1 MDGFGS
7 RLIKLREKKGLNQR
21 QLAEILNIT
30 PTRLNY
36 WEKDKREPDFFMF
49 SKIVQILDADA
60 NELLGL
66 NQINNFHVSAIEKK
80 LLNAYREHTE
90 MQPAINKMLDIDY
103 DDSIEKDI
111 TSEKT
116 SLNKSIYSASRTKY
130 PEYREIAAYD
140 VDDTPDTEQRPII
153 EENSAD

>member
-7 RLIKLREKKGLNQR
+7 RLVKLREKKGLNQR

-49 SKIVQILDADA
+49 SKIVQVLDADA

-66 NQINNFHVSAIEKK
+66 NQINNFHVSTVEKK

-90 MQPAINKMLDIDY
+90 MQPAINKMLDIDC
-103 DDSIEKDI
+103 DNSVEQDI
-111 TSEKT
+111 ISEIKHNAKNFT
-116 SLNKSIYSASRTKY
+116 INTK
-130 PEYREIAAYD
+130 
-140 VDDTPDTEQRPII
+140 
-153 EENSAD
+153 

>member
-7 RLIKLREKKGLNQR
+7 RLVKLREKKGLNQR

-49 SKIVQILDADA
+49 SKIVQVLNADA

-66 NQINNFHVSAIEKK
+66 NQINNFHVSAVEKK
-80 LLNAYREHTE
+80 LLNAYREHVE
-90 MQPAINKMLDIDY
+90 MQPAINKMLDIDC
-103 DDSIEKDI
+103 DNSIEQDI
-111 TSEKT
+111 ISEIEHDAKNFT
-116 SLNKSIYSASRTKY
+116 INTK
-130 PEYREIAAYD
+130 
-140 VDDTPDTEQRPII
+140 
-153 EENSAD
+153 

>member
-7 RLIKLREKKGLNQR
+7 RLVKLREKKGLNQR

-49 SKIVQILDADA
+49 SKIVQVLNADA

-66 NQINNFHVSAIEKK
+66 NQINNFHVSAVEKK
-80 LLNAYREHTE
+80 LLNAYREHVE
-90 MQPAINKMLDIDY
+90 MQPAINKMLDIDC
-103 DDSIEKDI
+103 DNSVEQDI
-111 TSEKT
+111 ISEIKHDAKNFT
-116 SLNKSIYSASRTKY
+116 INTK
-130 PEYREIAAYD
+130 
-140 VDDTPDTEQRPII
+140 
-153 EENSAD
+153 

>member
-7 RLIKLREKKGLNQR
+7 RLVKLREKKGLNQR

-49 SKIVQILDADA
+49 SKIVQVLDADA

-66 NQINNFHVSAIEKK
+66 NQINNFHVSTVEKK

-90 MQPAINKMLDIDY
+90 MQPAINKMLDIDC
-103 DDSIEKDI
+103 DNSVEQDIISEIEH
-111 TSEKT
+111 
-116 SLNKSIYSASRTKY
+116 NTKNFT
-130 PEYREIAAYD
+130 IN
-140 VDDTPDTEQRPII
+140 TK
-153 EENSAD
+153 

>member
-7 RLIKLREKKGLNQR
+7 RLVKLREKKGLNQK

-49 SKIVQILDADA
+49 SKIVQVLNADA

-66 NQINNFHVSAIEKK
+66 NQINNFHVSAVEKK
-80 LLNAYREHTE
+80 LLNAYREHVE
-90 MQPAINKMLDIDY
+90 MQPAINKMLDIDCNN
-103 DDSIEKDI
+103 SVEQDI
-111 TSEKT
+111 ISEIKHDAKNFT
-116 SLNKSIYSASRTKY
+116 INTK
-130 PEYREIAAYD
+130 
-140 VDDTPDTEQRPII
+140 
-153 EENSAD
+153 

>member
-7 RLIKLREKKGLNQR
+7 RLVKLREKKGLNQR

-49 SKIVQILDADA
+49 SKIVQVLNADA

-66 NQINNFHVSAIEKK
+66 NQINNFHVSAVEKK
-80 LLNAYREHTE
+80 LLNAYREHVE
-90 MQPAINKMLDIDY
+90 MQPAINKMLDIDCNN
-103 DDSIEKDI
+103 SVEQDI
-111 TSEKT
+111 ISEIKHDAKNFT
-116 SLNKSIYSASRTKY
+116 INTK
-130 PEYREIAAYD
+130 
-140 VDDTPDTEQRPII
+140 
-153 EENSAD
+153 